1 MVKRE
6 GQGRGVKR
14 EKGRL
19 RWGEWSLGR
28 GKRDVRDVIQE
39 TRDKRLETID
49 GRQKARDSRGETG
62 DERHSKQANYEQC

>member
-1 MVKRE
+1 M
-6 GQGRGVKR
+6 
-14 EKGRL
+14 
-19 RWGEWSLGR
+19 
-28 GKRDVRDVIQE
+28 RDVIQE